1 MTSQVELLAR
11 LGRLEAR
18 NGLLDAPLHALG
30 HLLERQLLIELLHC
44 LCDGG
49 LDALGSALG
58 GGAEVVDVALPAR
71 RPLVGLTLQPLFS
84 AGHGHVEG
92 SEDADAGSADAEDF
106 GGLGLGETGDA
117 GSHGDD

>member
-1 MTSQVELLAR
+1 MSSQVELLAR

-30 HLLERQLLIELLHC
+30 HLLERQLLIQLLHS

-71 RPLVGLTLQPLFS
+71 RPLVGLALQPLFG

-92 SEDADAGSADAEDF
+92 GENTDAGGGDAEDF

-117 GSHGDD
+117 RSHDD